1 MIIILTTL
9 YNAENYIGTCIKSIK
24 KQKNTDYKCFILNDL
39 STDLSSEI
47 AEELIKGDDKFVL
60 INNKEKMYQPGN
72 YNQII
77 NGDYNIK
84 DDDIIVELDGDDWFP
99 DENVLD
105 RVLAAYSDGK
115 TWITNGSF
123 VYSSGHVGFSSRQ
136 QINNLR
142 SINFTAS
149 HLRTWKVFLWRKIKE
164 EDLKDENGEY
174 WKVAGDLSF
183 MFPMLEMSGD
193 EHYKF
198 LPEINYVYN
207 EQNPLNDHK
216 VNMGSVNEIVNK
228 LRNKTPYIRY
238 DKPINTESVS
248 Q

>member
-9 YNAENYIGTCIKSIK
+9 YNAENYIGKCIKSIK

-174 WKVAGDLSF
+174 YQAGVFYSYEACALGF
-183 MFPMLEMSGD
+183 RRGGKILNNMS
-193 EHYKF
+193 KF
-198 LPEINYVYN
+198 VGHII
-207 EQNPLNDHK
+207 K
-216 VNMGSVNEIVNK
+216 
-228 LRNKTPYIRY
+228 
-238 DKPINTESVS
+238 
-248 Q
+248 

>member
-1 MIIILTTL
+1 M
-9 YNAENYIGTCIKSIK
+9 ES
-24 KQKNTDYKCFILNDL
+24 
-39 STDLSSEI
+39 
-47 AEELIKGDDKFVL
+47 
-60 INNKEKMYQPGN
+60 
-72 YNQII
+72 
-77 NGDYNIK
+77 
-84 DDDIIVELDGDDWFP
+84 
-99 DENVLD
+99 
-105 RVLAAYSDGK
+105 
-115 TWITNGSF
+115 
-123 VYSSGHVGFSSRQ
+123 
-136 QINNLR
+136 
-142 SINFTAS
+142 
-149 HLRTWKVFLWRKIKE
+149 FLWRKIKE